1 MAAGAPGGPAGHEI
15 SRSGDRPHGLTSSSW
30 EGPPAMSST
39 SQSPPVDPAGSPQWA
54 RSFLQWWHQVECW
67 IAVFAFSIITALL
80 LTDVVLREIL
90 SPLLRFLRIY
100 DGALGILFSQR
111 LSIYALI
118 VGAFA
123 GVGIATATGSH
134 LVPRVGHALLPASW
148 GPFMDRLA
156 DVITG
161 VALMVT
167 AYYGWVFVASSKAVD
182 LRAPV
187 LDWSVWRLQLAIP
200 IGFASAAVRYFV
212 FAAYPALRPL
222 PPENME

>member
-1 MAAGAPGGPAGHEI
+1 M
-15 SRSGDRPHGLTSSSW
+15 TSM
-30 EGPPAMSST
+30 P
-39 SQSPPVDPAGSPQWA
+39 QSPPADPAEPPPWA
-54 RSFLQWWHQVECW
+54 RTFLRRWHQAECW
-67 IAVFAFSIITALL
+67 IAVVAFSIITALL

-90 SPLLRFLRIY
+90 SPILRFLRIY
-100 DGALGILFSQR
+100 DGAMGILFAQR

-134 LVPRVGHALLPASW
+134 LVPQAGHALVPASW

-156 DVITG
+156 DLITG
-161 VALMVT
+161 LVLMVT
-167 AYYGWVFVASSKAVD
+167 AYYGWVFVASSRATD

-200 IGFASAAVRYFV
+200 LGFASAAVRYFM
-212 FAAYPALRPL
+212 FAAYPALRPMQ
-222 PPENME
+222 PETKE

>member
-1 MAAGAPGGPAGHEI
+1 
-15 SRSGDRPHGLTSSSW
+15 
-30 EGPPAMSST
+30 MSST
-39 SQSPPVDPAGSPQWA
+39 SQSPPGLPAEPPLWA
-54 RSFLQWWHQVECW
+54 RTLLRRWHQVECW
-67 IAVFAFSIITALL
+67 IAVVAFSIITALL

-90 SPLLRFLRIY
+90 SPILRFLRIH
-100 DGALGILFSQR
+100 DGAMGILFSQR

-134 LVPRVGHALLPASW
+134 LVPQVGHALIPASW

-156 DVITG
+156 DVIAG

-167 AYYGWVFVASSKAVD
+167 AYYGWVFVASSKATD

-200 IGFASAAVRYFV
+200 LGFASAAVRYFV
-212 FAAYPALRPL
+212 FAAYPALRPV
-222 PPENME
+222 PPETME

>member
-1 MAAGAPGGPAGHEI
+1 MG
-15 SRSGDRPHGLTSSSW
+15 
-30 EGPPAMSST
+30 ST
-39 SQSPPVDPAGSPQWA
+39 SQSRPVDPAEPPQWA
-54 RSFLQWWHQVECW
+54 RTFLRRWHLAECW
-67 IAVFAFSIITALL
+67 VAVIAFSIITALL
-80 LTDVVLREIL
+80 LTDVVLRELL
-90 SPLLRFLRIY
+90 SPLLRFLGIY
-100 DGALGILFSQR
+100 DGAMGILFSQR

-134 LVPRVGHALLPASW
+134 LVPQVGHALVPASW

-161 VALMVT
+161 LALVVT
-167 AYYGWVFVASSKAVD
+167 AYYGWIFVASSKATD

-200 IGFASAAVRYFV
+200 LGFASAAVRYFV
-212 FAAYPALRPL
+212 FAAYPALRPV
-222 PPENME
+222 PPETKE